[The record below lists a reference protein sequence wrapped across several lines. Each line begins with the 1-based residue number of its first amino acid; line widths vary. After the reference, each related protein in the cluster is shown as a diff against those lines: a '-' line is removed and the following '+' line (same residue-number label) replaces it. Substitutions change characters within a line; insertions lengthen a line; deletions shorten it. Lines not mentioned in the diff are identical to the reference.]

1 MIKENSS
8 FTPLE
13 SSFYLFSSRQKSVN
27 FVRGSKRTAESK
39 VSPFLTGFTLT
50 EVIISITI
58 LVLIIV
64 SIFSLYLFNQR
75 AFQEGEASSEVL
87 QNGRVI
93 LERITREIR
102 QTDEI
107 VTSLPDVP
115 DNPGNPP
122 PEEILFHDGH
132 LPLILEL
139 GVAQGASQNTIILTS
154 SASSQDDYYKGVFL
168 KIISGTG
175 SGQIKKIIEYNGTSK
190 TATIK
195 GNWETTP
202 DTTSNYK
209 IDTSYYYIYYFKDDI
224 NVKREALT
232 YYFSGD
238 SDTYVPWNAEPPTGQ
253 TLEQQLL
260 EEEIIGEYVS
270 SLKFWQSPVVNIA
283 LSLQKGDRILNLQTK
298 VFGRNL

>member
-1 MIKENSS
+1 MTQKIST
-8 FTPLE
+8 FTPLKK
-13 SSFYLFSSRQKSVN
+13 SFYLFHPCQKLLNS
-27 FVRGSKRTAESK
+27 VRGSERTTEPTTLSF
-39 VSPFLTGFTLT
+39 PTGFTLT
-50 EVIISITI
+50 EVIVSITI

-75 AFQEGEASSEVL
+75 AYQGSEVTSELL

-93 LERITREIR
+93 LERITRELR

-122 PEEILFHDGH
+122 PEEILFRDGH
-132 LPLILEL
+132 LPLIAES
-139 GVAQGASQNTIILTS
+139 GTAQGASQNTIILNS
-154 SASSQDDYYKGVFL
+154 SASSQDDYYRDVFL

-175 SGQIKKIIEYNGTSK
+175 SGQIKKIIEYNGTTK
-190 TATIK
+190 TATIR
-195 GNWETTP
+195 GDWETTP

-209 IDTSYYYIYYFKDDI
+209 IDTSYYYIHYFLDGTNI
-224 NVKREALT
+224 KRSIIA

-238 SDTYVPWNAEPPTGQ
+238 PNTFVPWNAEPPEGQ
-253 TLEQQLL
+253 TLEQQML
-260 EEEIIGEYVS
+260 EDEIIGEYII
-270 SLKFWQSPVVNIA
+270 SLKFWQSPVVNIV
-283 LSLQKGDRILNLQTK
+283 LSLQKGERTLNLQTK

>member
-1 MIKENSS
+1 MTQKIST
-8 FTPLE
+8 FTPLKK
-13 SSFYLFSSRQKSVN
+13 SFYLFHPCQKLLNS
-27 FVRGSKRTAESK
+27 VRGSERTTEPTTLSF
-39 VSPFLTGFTLT
+39 PTGFTLT
-50 EVIISITI
+50 EVIVSITI

-75 AFQEGEASSEVL
+75 AYQGSEVTSELL

-93 LERITREIR
+93 LERITRELR

-122 PEEILFHDGH
+122 PEEILFRDGH
-132 LPLILEL
+132 LPLIAES
-139 GVAQGASQNTIILTS
+139 GTAQGASQNTIILNS
-154 SASSQDDYYKGVFL
+154 SASSQDDYYRDVFF

-175 SGQIKKIIEYNGTSK
+175 SGQIKKIIEYNGTTK
-190 TATIK
+190 TATIR
-195 GNWETTP
+195 GDWETTP

-209 IDTSYYYIYYFKDDI
+209 IDTSYYYIHYFRDDS
-224 NVKREALT
+224 NVKRRALT

-238 SDTYVPWNAEPPTGQ
+238 PDTFVPWNAEPPVGQ

-260 EEEIIGEYVS
+260 EEEIVGEYVS

-283 LSLQKGDRILNLQTK
+283 LSLEKNDRNLNLQTK